1 MSSFAR
7 VFDPLDLEIIDRV
20 FQAAWARVEAEP
32 SLHDGRT
39 DDELKEML
47 RKRVMICAATGKLD
61 FDTLY
66 DKVAGSLSEHGLGG

>member
-1 MSSFAR
+1 MSSFRR
-7 VFDPLDLEIIDRV
+7 VFDPSDLEIIDLV
-20 FQAAWARVEAEP
+20 FEAPWARVEAQP

-47 RKRVMICAATGKLD
+47 RKRAMIYASTGKLD

-66 DKVAGSLSEHGLGG
+66 DKVARSLSEHGVGG

>member
-1 MSSFAR
+1 MSSFRR
-7 VFDPLDLEIIDRV
+7 VFDPLDLEIIDHV
-20 FQAAWARVEAEP
+20 FEAAWARVEAQP

-47 RKRVMICAATGKLD
+47 RKRVMIYASTGKLD

-66 DKVAGSLSEHGLGG
+66 DKVARSLSEHGVYG